1 MLPVVAIIGRPN
13 VGKSSLLNRI
23 VGRRVSIVDPTP
35 GVTRDRITA
44 ELTLDPP
51 IEGPEDAL
59 PRTVEFMDTGGYGV
73 YTADGRRIDDAGMDL
88 AALTPHIEEQ
98 IRAATEEADVILF
111 TVDAQSGVT
120 ALDETIATMLRR
132 SGQASKAMLV
142 VNKVDGPSW
151 EAHAFD
157 AMRLGFG
164 EPHMVSA
171 NNGAGLRRLREA
183 IWERVGDAPAKP
195 VPTEMKVAIV
205 GRRNAGKSSFTNAL
219 AGEDRVIVSEI
230 AGTTRDAIDVR
241 FEVGGRTFVAI
252 DTAGVRKRKSWADDV
267 EFYSNVRT
275 DQSIRRADVCLL
287 VLDATDK
294 ISQVEKHLAM
304 ELIEQ
309 AKPTLI
315 VLNKW
320 DLMPKKAKVED
331 FIEYLGQELPGLD
344 FAPVACVSALTG
356 EGVQDAITMAF
367 NLFQQAG
374 HRETTGKLNALV
386 QRILTER
393 GPSSKL
399 GTIAKIYYI
408 TQIEVFPPT
417 IALVVNKPDLFEG
430 NYERYLLNR
439 MREELPYAEVPI
451 RLRFSARKRRE
462 NPGDAQPA
470 RRDDS
475 AEQ

>member
-13 VGKSSLLNRI
+13 VGKSSVMNRMA
-23 VGRRVSIVDPTP
+23 GRRVSIVDPTP

-51 IEGPEDAL
+51 IEGDEDA
-59 PRTVEFMDTGGYGV
+59 PARTVELMDTGGYGV
-73 YTADGRRIDDAGMDL
+73 YTADGRRIDDAGLDL
-88 AALTPHIEEQ
+88 AALTPHIEAQ
-98 IRAATEEADVILF
+98 IEAAARDADVILF
-111 TVDAQSGVT
+111 TVDAQSGIT

-132 SGQASKAMLV
+132 SGAASKALLV

-171 NNGAGLRRLREA
+171 NNGAGLRRLKEA
-183 IWERVGDAPAKP
+183 LWVKVGECPAKP
-195 VPTEMKVAIV
+195 LPTEMKVAIV

-219 AGEDRVIVSEI
+219 VGEDRVIVSEI
-230 AGTTRDAIDVR
+230 AGTTRDAVDVR
-241 FEVGGRTFVAI
+241 FEVGGRSFVAI

-267 EFYSNVRT
+267 EYYSNVRT

-287 VLDATDK
+287 LLDATEK
-294 ISQVEKHLAM
+294 ISQVEKHLAG
-304 ELIEQ
+304 ELMDQ
-309 AKPTLI
+309 MKPTLI

-320 DLMPKKAKVED
+320 DLMPKKASVAD
-331 FIEYLGQELPGLD
+331 YMEYLGQELPGLE
-344 FAPVACVSALTG
+344 FAPIACVSAKSG
-356 EGVQDAITMAF
+356 EGVSDAITLAF

-374 HRETTGKLNALV
+374 HRETTGRLNALV
-386 QRILTER
+386 QKILTER
-393 GPSSKL
+393 GPSSRL
-399 GTIAKIYYI
+399 GTVAKIYYI

-417 IALVVNKPDLFEG
+417 IAIVVNKPKLFEG
-430 NYERYLLNR
+430 SYERYLLNR

-451 RLRFSARKRRE
+451 RLKFSARKRRE
-462 NPGDAQPA
+462 DPGDAHPS
-470 RRDDS
+470 RES
-475 AEQ
+475 AQH

>member
-1 MLPVVAIIGRPN
+1 M
-13 VGKSSLLNRI
+13 
-23 VGRRVSIVDPTP
+23 
-35 GVTRDRITA
+35 
-44 ELTLDPP
+44 
-51 IEGPEDAL
+51 
-59 PRTVEFMDTGGYGV
+59 
-73 YTADGRRIDDAGMDL
+73 
-88 AALTPHIEEQ
+88 Q
-98 IRAATEEADVILF
+98 
-111 TVDAQSGVT
+111 
-120 ALDETIATMLRR
+120 
-132 SGQASKAMLV
+132 
-142 VNKVDGPSW
+142 
-151 EAHAFD
+151 
-157 AMRLGFG
+157 
-164 EPHMVSA
+164 
-171 NNGAGLRRLREA
+171 
-183 IWERVGDAPAKP
+183 
-195 VPTEMKVAIV
+195 
-205 GRRNAGKSSFTNAL
+205 
-219 AGEDRVIVSEI
+219 
-230 AGTTRDAIDVR
+230 
-241 FEVGGRTFVAI
+241 
-252 DTAGVRKRKSWADDV
+252 
-267 EFYSNVRT
+267 
-275 DQSIRRADVCLL
+275 
-287 VLDATDK
+287 
-294 ISQVEKHLAM
+294 
-304 ELIEQ
+304 LIEQ

-470 RRDDS
+470 RGDGS

>member
-1 MLPVVAIIGRPN
+1 
-13 VGKSSLLNRI
+13 
-23 VGRRVSIVDPTP
+23 
-35 GVTRDRITA
+35 
-44 ELTLDPP
+44 
-51 IEGPEDAL
+51 
-59 PRTVEFMDTGGYGV
+59 
-73 YTADGRRIDDAGMDL
+73 
-88 AALTPHIEEQ
+88 
-98 IRAATEEADVILF
+98 
-111 TVDAQSGVT
+111 
-120 ALDETIATMLRR
+120 
-132 SGQASKAMLV
+132 
-142 VNKVDGPSW
+142 
-151 EAHAFD
+151 
-157 AMRLGFG
+157 
-164 EPHMVSA
+164 
-171 NNGAGLRRLREA
+171 
-183 IWERVGDAPAKP
+183 
-195 VPTEMKVAIV
+195 
-205 GRRNAGKSSFTNAL
+205 
-219 AGEDRVIVSEI
+219 
-230 AGTTRDAIDVR
+230 
-241 FEVGGRTFVAI
+241 VGGRTFVAI